1 MWAAMIMKKK
11 QTYCSNGKHIHEK
24 LRLKLKDIIKK
35 TGKKWLEKGTQYYK
49 EKSLEEKKLLFS
61 TFR

>member
-24 LRLKLKDIIKK
+24 LRLKLKDFIKK

-49 EKSLEEKKLLFS
+49 EKSLEEKKSLFS